1 MKYRLQLL
9 LCLLSIS
16 FTHAQDLEN
25 SLLWKISGNGLE
37 QSSYLFGT
45 IHITCDATL
54 EDKVKKAL
62 DETTHLVLELDADD
76 PSLQTKMLAGMYMKD
91 GKTLKDYTTEKE
103 YAKIDSLFKERMGFS
118 VEMINNVKP
127 ILISAMFY
135 PNFLN
140 CDTPQ
145 SYEEELM
152 KVAKSQNEEV
162 EGLETVEEQLKIFD
176 DIPYEEQVKD
186 LIRSA
191 NNDLEYDKKLFE
203 KMYEIYEAE
212 DIDAMLD
219 MMNDDNYAAIS
230 NHQDEFLSSRNKKWI
245 PKIGEFAKKE
255 PTFFGV
261 GAGHLA
267 GKEGVIQLLRKAGYT
282 VEAVE

>member
-1 MKYRLQLL
+1 MIGWLKQHNFHFFEMRVAFLVTKHFNYLLMIRTRPKAMKYRLQLL

-76 PSLQTKMLAGMYMKD
+76 PSLQTKMLTGMYMKD

-127 ILISAMFY
+127 
-135 PNFLN
+135 
-140 CDTPQ
+140 
-145 SYEEELM
+145 
-152 KVAKSQNEEV
+152 
-162 EGLETVEEQLKIFD
+162 
-176 DIPYEEQVKD
+176 
-186 LIRSA
+186 
-191 NNDLEYDKKLFE
+191 
-203 KMYEIYEAE
+203 EATTE
-212 DIDAMLD
+212 
-219 MMNDDNYAAIS
+219 
-230 NHQDEFLSSRNKKWI
+230 
-245 PKIGEFAKKE
+245 
-255 PTFFGV
+255 
-261 GAGHLA
+261 
-267 GKEGVIQLLRKAGYT
+267 
-282 VEAVE
+282 